1 MGYVR
6 LRVLAWTQRRCYI
19 IIIDNEQICSQ
30 SLRQSPGTYLLLLLL
45 LTHARSNTS
54 LGHVEWD
61 HSLGTDRWGRQRL
74 NDAMTSG
81 PILLLTASPWKDR
94 AHASPP
100 SSSSWP
106 GLNIHVAAAGAA
118 TEEAAKTRE
127 RHLPVRAIL
136 RRQKRPTIE
145 AKETYYKE
153 PVTLVLNGTKK
164 HW

>member
-1 MGYVR
+1 MR

-94 AHASPP
+94 AHASDSLLLLLAWTQHPRRCCWSCNGGSSKDSGASF
-100 SSSSWP
+100 SSSCY
-106 GLNIHVAAAGAA
+106 
-118 TEEAAKTRE
+118 TK
-127 RHLPVRAIL
+127 
-136 RRQKRPTIE
+136 E
-145 AKETYYKE
+145 AKETYYRGKRD
-153 PVTLVLNGTKK
+153 LL
-164 HW
+164 